1 MSNSRALYA
10 TAAIAVG
17 IVSLALGSCSGRPP
31 NGGLAFTP
39 QAMNGGST
47 RPLAGD
53 SAKLLSK
60 SLGSRVALRVSKNPN
75 GALPAPNR
83 AWSML
88 PGTLRAEFA
97 APLHETSDVQPGLR
111 LTFEYGVEQAARIR
125 AGQAAL
131 LEIDYANGHRM
142 RFVLPDDLQ
151 QAQRSA
157 TVNVPATLLGGATG
171 VSMSLGVDNRQFQSQ
186 PPGPRYW
193 DGKKWSRDG
202 KIESGKK
209 TVVLIHGIFSSIEDS
224 FPTSSPVPCPEK
236 IAKAGGYQ
244 QVLGWDYD
252 WFYPP
257 SVEGPLFSKFL
268 EDVGRAG
275 VPSFDIQ
282 AHSYGSLV
290 TLSAVPGLGSKFR
303 VDHVV
308 TLGGPLPLRGTP
320 LAKKENGWR
329 MGFVLGVLDSFSD
342 EPPSNVDKA
351 IDSGMIASLAPNS
364 PELVRIING
373 VRRVAN
379 RTSFVEAAGT
389 HWLCLVTVYGACILS
404 EEYFKKVLVDGSG
417 VTLPWDGVVETIA
430 AASKDIPKPVA
441 TTFPLSHV
449 ELQCHDTVIDWV
461 GKQVGT

>member
-1 MSNSRALYA
+1 
-10 TAAIAVG
+10 
-17 IVSLALGSCSGRPP
+17 
-31 NGGLAFTP
+31 
-39 QAMNGGST
+39 MNGGST
-47 RPLAGD
+47 RPPEGD
-53 SAKLLSK
+53 SATLLSK

-75 GALPAPNR
+75 GALPPPNR

-88 PGTLRAEFA
+88 PGALHAEFA
-97 APLHETSDVQPGLR
+97 VPLRETSDVEPGLR
-111 LTFEYGVEQAARIR
+111 LTLQYAEEQAARIR

-131 LEIDYANGHRM
+131 LEIDYANGHRV

-151 QAQRSA
+151 QAQRTA
-157 TVNVPATLLGGATG
+157 TVDVPATLLGGATG
-171 VSMSLGVDNRQFQSQ
+171 VSMALGVDNRHFQSE

-202 KIESGKK
+202 TIESGKK
-209 TVVLIHGIFSSIEDS
+209 TVVLIHGIFSSVEAS

-257 SVEGPLFSKFL
+257 SIEGPLFGKFL
-268 EDVGRAG
+268 EDIGRAG

-290 TLSAVPGLGSKFR
+290 TLSAVPGLDSKFR

-364 PELVRIING
+364 PELVRILNS

-389 HWLCLVTVYGACILS
+389 HWLCLVTLYGTCILS
-404 EEYFKKVLVDGSG
+404 EEYFKKVLIDGSG
-417 VTLPWDGVVETIA
+417 VTLPWDGVVETTA

-441 TTFPLSHV
+441 TTFQLSHV
-449 ELQCHDTVIDWV
+449 EPQCHDTVIDWL